1 MSDLTYDF
9 FHPRVVRTHQL
20 SPTLLRVVLGGADL
34 ARVVSGGHDQRFKLF
49 LPHPGQPAPVLP
61 DVLDSDWYGHWRA
74 LDPAV
79 RGIMR
84 TYTISGVRG
93 DPPQVDVDFAL
104 HGDLGPASRW
114 AARARPGDSVSILAP
129 VAEDNGGVEFQPPA
143 GTGWVLLTADETALP
158 ALANILAALPAGLP
172 VRAFVE
178 VGHPDDRV
186 PLPTEADAE
195 ITWLVRGGHDRTAPL
210 LDAVRAAR
218 VPEGTVRYAWLAGE
232 SGCVRALRRH
242 LVAERGLDRKSVSF
256 TGYWRQG
263 RTEDDLLT
271 AAIAAAEDE
280 ATAEAEKVESAE
292 AQPAAVGAAG

>member
-61 DVLDSDWYGHWRA
+61 DVLDSDWYGRWRA

-84 TYTISGVRG
+84 TYTISGVRQ

-114 AARARPGDSVSILAP
+114 AARARPGDGVSILAP
-129 VAEDNGGVEFQPPA
+129 VAEDNGGVEFEPPA

-195 ITWLVRGGHDRTAPL
+195 ITWLVGDASGTEGSPMA
-210 LDAVRAAR
+210 LDALR
-218 VPEGTVRYAWLAGE
+218 GTQLPDAQRTYAWIAGE
-232 SGCVRALRRH
+232 SAMVKQLRRH
-242 LVAERGLDRKSVSF
+242 LVGERGIDRRRVTF
-256 TGYWRQG
+256 VGYWRRGMSEEQL
-263 RTEDDLLT
+263 RTNVT
-271 AAIAAAEDE
+271 
-280 ATAEAEKVESAE
+280 
-292 AQPAAVGAAG
+292 